1 MFRMSSQAMNGT
13 INPTIAFFP
22 LANRRDLVRRSAI
35 ELDRLNGYA
44 ATEFWKTTCRGL
56 GNELLALGCP
66 EDEMRAEIMDFQ
78 AAVQIELMWLHREEA
93 AQG

>member
-1 MFRMSSQAMNGT
+1 MFRMSSKAMNGQS
-13 INPTIAFFP
+13 NPTIAFFP
-22 LANRRDLVRRSAI
+22 LASRRDLVRRSAI

-44 ATEFWKTTCRGL
+44 ATEFWKATCRGL

-66 EDEMRAEIMDFQ
+66 EDEMRGEIMDFQ
-78 AAVQIELMWLHREEA
+78 AAVQVELMWLHREEA